1 MKNKNQAVMV
11 EREPYTKN
19 NKNYFAYFVR
29 GNIRGV
35 DVKISIMPPEKDY
48 N

>member
-29 GNIRGV
+29 GNIRGRR
-35 DVKISIMPPEKDY
+35 KNQHYAP
-48 N
+48 